1 MVSSLYGSD
10 ISDPVIQDLAA
21 KLYKV
26 TVVKSS
32 KTMTSKDKELLAKT
46 FISIQSAMISVSQQ
60 IAFVQSKVFLLTGTS
75 INLSSLDFSVINNST
90 GKIETLSGSS
100 TDEEEVRIKLIHL
113 KYVNVSFRTFL
124 QPKQ

>member
-75 INLSSLDFSVINNST
+75 INLSSLDISVINNST

>member
-75 INLSSLDFSVINNST
+75 IKLSSLDISVINNST

>member
-46 FISIQSAMISVSQQ
+46 LISIQSAMISVSQQ

-75 INLSSLDFSVINNST
+75 INLSSLDISVINNST

>member
-75 INLSSLDFSVINNST
+75 INLSSLDISVINNST

-100 TDEEEVRIKLIHL
+100 TDEEEVRIKLNHL